1 MNNKEFKMLMK
12 DVYSEYIVAL
22 KKYRK
27 EMTHFT
33 KNGVYHEWTKNKY
46 KDVER

>member
-1 MNNKEFKMLMK
+1 MTNKEFKEFIQDINLQ
-12 DVYSEYIVAL
+12 YIAEF

-33 KNGVYHEWTKNKY
+33 KNGIYQEWEKNKY
-46 KDVER
+46 KEIER